1 MHEWSEHEPK
11 QAQANMVSIHR
22 TGLFSTVVAG
32 FLFGTS
38 VPAIKLGLDQ
48 ARIPPVLFVTLRFL
62 VASALIVTLL
72 WKQGW
77 VDRPLLRSR
86 PIWVIGILNMAGY
99 LLQFE
104 GQALTTA
111 SDAALVIGSAALM
124 IPVATWLR
132 GTERLVWTRTLGIV
146 LGFAGT
152 ALVVTRGDLVVLG
165 PFQALGDVLILGTA
179 VTIALIFVLS
189 KELVVRKGSRAVT
202 GGIILTT
209 TVLLVPFVPL
219 DVSRPVNLGLDAW
232 SYILFLAVLS
242 TVGAY
247 FFFAKGLETVSPTV
261 SSIILPIE
269 VVVSVGLSVVIF
281 RDLFNIFSGTGAV
294 LIIIGVLL
302 VSLSSETAQPS

>member
-1 MHEWSEHEPK
+1 MHEWSERELE
-11 QAQANMVSIHR
+11 QAKAEIVMIHR
-22 TGLFSTVVAG
+22 TGLLSTVLAG

-48 ARIPPVLFVTLRFL
+48 AQIPPVLFATLRFL
-62 VASALIVTLL
+62 VASVLIVTLL

-77 VDRPLLRSR
+77 VSRPLLRSR
-86 PIWVIGILNMAGY
+86 AIWVIGIINMAGY
-99 LLQFE
+99 VLQFE

-132 GTERLVWTRTLGIV
+132 GTEKLVWTRTLGIV

-152 ALVVTRGDLVVLG
+152 ALVVTRGESVVLG
-165 PFQALGDVLILGTA
+165 ASQVLGDVLILGTA

-209 TVLLVPFVPL
+209 TILLVPFLPL
-219 DVSRPVNLGLDAW
+219 DMTRPVNLGLNAW
-232 SYILFLAVLS
+232 FYILFLAVPS

-269 VVVSVGLSVVIF
+269 VVVSVGLSVLIF
-281 RDLFNIFSGTGAV
+281 RDPFNLFSGTGAI

-302 VSLSSETAQPS
+302 VSLSSEAA

>member
-1 MHEWSEHEPK
+1 
-11 QAQANMVSIHR
+11 MVSIHR

-72 WKQGW
+72 WKHGW

-132 GTERLVWTRTLGIV
+132 GTEGLVWTRTLGIV

-152 ALVVTRGDLVVLG
+152 ALVVTRGEVVVLG
-165 PFQALGDVLILGTA
+165 ASQVLGDVLILGTA

-281 RDLFNIFSGTGAV
+281 RDPFNIFSGTGAV

-302 VSLSSETAQPS
+302 VSLSSETAQSS